1 MKLVLYFSFDTI
13 INRKYTKVLMKI
25 PNSKAKKMLEDVSMK
40 KVIMKMSP
48 IIQKVSYYLKIVLYE
63 VIEFLH
69 SQRNN

>member
-1 MKLVLYFSFDTI
+1 
-13 INRKYTKVLMKI
+13 MKI

-69 SQRNN
+69 SQRNNWREETVYRKA